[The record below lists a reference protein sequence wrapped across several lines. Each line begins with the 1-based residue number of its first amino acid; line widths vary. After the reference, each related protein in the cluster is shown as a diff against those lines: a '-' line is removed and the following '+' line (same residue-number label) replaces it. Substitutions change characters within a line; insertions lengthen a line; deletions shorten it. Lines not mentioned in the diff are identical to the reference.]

1 MTVEEGP
8 NRPSKSQGFRTR
20 EGRLPSV
27 HLVRKCASRVK
38 RSVLALRED
47 RLGRTSFLL
56 VADSLFL
63 GAMGGLFVVIATHVW
78 EPRSIGVVAA
88 IVSANSLVVIAAG
101 LGMPDTI
108 VANLAREPDQALMVR
123 GALSLSLPVGIALIT
138 ALWLLPGH
146 VGVPLGKL
154 GVSVPWAVTLTVL
167 FVTASL
173 IGIIVDPAFLARQ
186 EVSWTVGKDLASITV
201 RYLALFL
208 LAGSKTV
215 GYFEVA
221 VIYVVFAASVDLIL
235 VLRRL
240 SRAPRPRFSLGL
252 KLVRPH
258 AGFAAGN
265 QVAVLVAVLPPYLL
279 PIIVLSRLGAASAAY
294 VAIPTTIFSVLT
306 LVPSMTA
313 QSLFA
318 ELSAHPEEMYE
329 PIRKALRGAYIVTLP
344 LCAITIVVAP
354 YLLNLFGHGYS
365 LEGRNFLRWGAASGI
380 FFCFNYVSD
389 IVLLARKLVK
399 AYVLANVAG
408 TCLVLLSLFF
418 GVRHGLGALGV
429 AWFVGQAG
437 YCAVSCVVL
446 SHYTGTRDLVAVV
459 RSVLRKG
466 QGLPPT

>member
-1 MTVEEGP
+1 MTIEE
-8 NRPSKSQGFRTR
+8 RPSEPEKTQGLYSHV
-20 EGRLPSV
+20 LPLARK
-27 HLVRKCASRVK
+27 LVSSAR
-38 RSVLALRED
+38 RSIRALRDD

-88 IVSANSLVVIAAG
+88 ILSANGLVVIAAG

-108 VANLAREPDQALMVR
+108 IAHLAQEPDQALMVR
-123 GALSLSLPVGIALIT
+123 GALSISVPVGVALVS
-138 ALWLLPGH
+138 ALWIIPGH
-146 VGVPLGKL
+146 LGVPLDKL
-154 GVSVPWAVTLTVL
+154 GVSAPWAVTLTLV
-167 FVTASL
+167 FVIASV
-173 IGIIVDPAFLARQ
+173 IGIVIDPAFLARQ
-186 EVSWTVGKDLASITV
+186 EVSWTVGKDISSIAV
-201 RYLALFL
+201 RYVALFL
-208 LAGSKTV
+208 LAGTETV

-221 VIYVVFAASVDLIL
+221 VIYVVFAASVDL
-235 VLRRL
+235 VLARRRL
-240 SRAPRPRFSLGL
+240 SRLPRPRFSLGL
-252 KLVRPH
+252 ARVRRH

-318 ELSAHPEEMYE
+318 ELSAHPDVMYE
-329 PIRKALRGAYIVTLP
+329 PIRRALRGAYIVTLP
-344 LCAITIVVAP
+344 LCAVTIVIAP

-365 LEGRNFLRWGAASGI
+365 IHGQVFLRWGAASSI

-389 IVLLARKLVK
+389 IVLLARKIVRG
-399 AYVLANVAG
+399 YVLANVVG
-408 TCLVLLSLFF
+408 TGFVLLSLFF
-418 GVRHGLGALGV
+418 GVRHGLGALGI
-429 AWFVGQAG
+429 AWFVGQAC

-446 SHYTGTRDLVAVV
+446 SHFTGTRNLLRVV
-459 RSVLRKG
+459 RSVFSTGPGRP
-466 QGLPPT
+466 QT

>member
-1 MTVEEGP
+1 VTIEEGP
-8 NRPSKSQGFRTR
+8 NRPSRFPGFRSR
-20 EGRLPSV
+20 EYRAQLVDRIRKSVPRLRQSV
-27 HLVRKCASRVK
+27 G
-38 RSVLALRED
+38 ALRED

-63 GAMGGLFVVIATHVW
+63 GAMGGLFVVIATHLW

-88 IVSANSLVVIAAG
+88 IVSANGLIVIAAG

-108 VANLAREPDQALMVR
+108 VANLAKEPDQALMVR
-123 GALSLSLPVGIALIT
+123 GALSISLPVGLALIT
-138 ALWLLPGH
+138 ALWLVPGH
-146 VGVPLGKL
+146 VGVPLDKL
-154 GVSVPWAVTLTVL
+154 GVSTPWAVTLTVL

-173 IGIIVDPAFLARQ
+173 IGIIIDPAFLARQ
-186 EVSWTVGKDLASITV
+186 EVSWTVGKDLTSMVV

-208 LAGSKTV
+208 LAGSRTV

-221 VIYVVFAASVDLIL
+221 VIYVIFAACVDLVL
-235 VLRRL
+235 VRRRL
-240 SRAPRPRFSLGL
+240 SRAPRARFSAGL

-306 LVPSMTA
+306 VVPSMTA

-318 ELSAHPEEMYE
+318 EMSAHPEVMYE

-344 LCAITIVVAP
+344 LAAVTIIVAP

-365 LEGRNFLRWGAASGI
+365 LHGSDFLRWGAASAI

-408 TCLVLLSLFF
+408 TCFVLLSLFI
-418 GVRHGLGALGV
+418 GVRHGLGALGI
-429 AWFVGQAG
+429 AWFVGQAC
-437 YCAVSCVVL
+437 YCAVSCIVL
-446 SHYTGTRDLVAVV
+446 AHYTGTRNLLTVV
-459 RSVLRKG
+459 RSVFSKG
-466 QGLPPT
+466 PGLPQI